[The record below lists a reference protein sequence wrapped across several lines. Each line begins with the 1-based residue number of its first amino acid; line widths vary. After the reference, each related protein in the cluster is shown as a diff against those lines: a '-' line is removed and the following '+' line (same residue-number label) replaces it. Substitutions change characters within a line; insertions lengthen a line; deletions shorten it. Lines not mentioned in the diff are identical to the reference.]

1 MKTAHSLMMAGPLRD
16 LGNSWI
22 DMLQNWVTRG
32 LPVVLLTI
40 VVVYALQRF
49 SLKAAI
55 GALLLMVIALGIY
68 LARNTLAGMVQD
80 EVDHP
85 KSAPASVVQPWSDP
99 GVVPALASG
108 STL

>member
-1 MKTAHSLMMAGPLRD
+1 MTNVHSLVMAGALAD

-32 LPVVLLTI
+32 LPVVLLLI

-55 GALLLMVIALGIY
+55 GALILMVFALGIY
-68 LARNTLAGMVQD
+68 MARNTLAGMVQD
-80 EVDHP
+80 EVDNP
-85 KSAPASVVQPWSDP
+85 KSAPVSVVQPWSSEM
-99 GVVPALASG
+99 VPRAVTGRVL
-108 STL
+108 

>member
-1 MKTAHSLMMAGPLRD
+1 MKSVDSMVMAGALAD

-22 DMLQNWVTRG
+22 DMLQNWVTKG
-32 LPVVLLTI
+32 LPVVLLLI

-55 GALLLMVIALGIY
+55 GALILMVFALGIY
-68 LARNTLAGMVQD
+68 MARNTLAGMVQD

-85 KSAPASVVQPWSDP
+85 KSAPVSVVQPWSP
-99 GVVPALASG
+99 VPVPPAGAGRVL
-108 STL
+108 

>member
-1 MKTAHSLMMAGPLRD
+1 MKTGHSLLMAGALRD

-68 LARNTLAGMVQD
+68 MARNTLAGMVQD
-80 EVDHP
+80 EVDNP
-85 KSAPASVVQPWSDP
+85 KSAPPVVVQPWSGGGSVAP
-99 GVVPALASG
+99 SVSGGAL
-108 STL
+108 